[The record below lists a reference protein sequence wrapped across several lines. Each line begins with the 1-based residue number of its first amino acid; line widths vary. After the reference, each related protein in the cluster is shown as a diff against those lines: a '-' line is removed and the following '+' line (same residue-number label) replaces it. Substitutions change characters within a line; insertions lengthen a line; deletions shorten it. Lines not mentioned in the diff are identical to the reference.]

1 MMMMMMIMTMTD
13 IADATSLRRRPCWE
27 ADEGTVQQSM
37 AGRQQP
43 QISSG
48 YDS

>member
-1 MMMMMMIMTMTD
+1 MMMIMTMTER
-13 IADATSLRRRPCWE
+13 SGCSNMRRRPYLE

-37 AGRQQP
+37 AGRQQQ